1 MPAKLA
7 QPKRLKG
14 ASPPTLE
21 KAPTGI
27 RGLDEISGGGLP
39 RGRTTI
45 VCGGPGCGKTMLG
58 MEFLVRGIEEFG
70 EPGVLLSFEETTEEI
85 TRNVSSLGFDLE
97 VLARKKKLFLDFL
110 PVEPNDIQEAGDYD
124 LEGLFIRLQLAVD
137 SVGAKRVVLDTL
149 EALFSGFSDMAIL
162 RGEVRRLFRWLKER
176 GLTAVVTAEQGEGT
190 LTRHGLEEYVSDCV
204 IFLDHRIQD
213 QISTRRLRIV
223 KYRGTS
229 HSADEYPFLIDEA
242 GLSVLPVTSVALNH
256 KVSSERITTGIAD
269 LDVMLEGKGYYRG
282 SSILVS
288 GTSGSGKTTLAC
300 HFADASCRRDER
312 CLLVGFEESTN
323 QVFRNAATIGIDLNR
338 WVKKGLLYPTAWR
351 PTQNGMEMHLLRIHK
366 LTDTLKP
373 KAVILDPITNLIGS
387 NTQTDIRSML
397 MRLLD
402 FLKERG
408 ITALFT
414 SLTRGGSHLEAT
426 EEQVSSLIDTW
437 ILLRDLEQSGER
449 NRCLYI
455 LKSRGM
461 AHSNQLREFVI
472 SANGIKLLQPYVGAG
487 QVFTGSAR
495 LNQEARDTAE
505 ALVRKQNIERKESEL
520 QAKRRQLEA
529 RIADLRAEY
538 QAEEKEMELLIRQT
552 QDVDQ
557 NLERNVAVMAAS
569 RRADTSPFDTTNR
582 RKLNGAEK

>member
-1 MPAKLA
+1 MPIKLA
-7 QPKRLKG
+7 QMKRLKG
-14 ASPPTLE
+14 ASSPALE

-85 TRNVSSLGFDLE
+85 TRNVASLGFDLE
-97 VLARKKKLFLDFL
+97 ALVRKKKLFLDFL

-124 LEGLFIRLQLAVD
+124 LEGLFIRLQLAVE

-204 IFLDHRIQD
+204 IFLDHRIQE

-288 GTSGSGKTTLAC
+288 GTAGSGKTTLAC
-300 HFADASCRRDER
+300 HFADSSCRREER

-387 NTQTDIRSML
+387 NTQSDVRSML

-414 SLTRGGSHLEAT
+414 SLTRGGTHLEAT

-472 SANGIKLLQPYVGAG
+472 SADGIKLLQPYVGAG

-495 LNQEARDTAE
+495 LNQEARDSAE
-505 ALVRKQNIERKESEL
+505 ALVRKQNIERKQSEL
-520 QAKRRQLEA
+520 RAKRRQLEA
-529 RIADLRAEY
+529 RIADLKAEY
-538 QAEEKEMELLIRQT
+538 QVEEKEMELLIRQT

-557 NLERNVAVMAAS
+557 NLERDVAVMAAN
-569 RRADTSPFDTTNR
+569 RRAETSPFDTTNR
-582 RKLNGAEK
+582 RKLNGAER